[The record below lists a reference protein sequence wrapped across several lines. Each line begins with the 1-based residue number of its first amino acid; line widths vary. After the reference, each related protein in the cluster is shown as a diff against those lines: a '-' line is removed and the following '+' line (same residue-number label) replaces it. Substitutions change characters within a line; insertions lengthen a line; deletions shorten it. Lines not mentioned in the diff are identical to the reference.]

1 LTKPLLLGYHVSIK
15 DSLELSFD
23 RALEIGCTAFQIFTR
38 NPRGWGFKPLTDEQV
53 EKFNSKRRETGLDW
67 VVAHMPYL
75 PNLASP
81 EAATMK
87 KSRHALNEEA
97 KRCDRLGIEYMVA
110 HLGSH
115 MGKGPSTGVR
125 NVADACTGALE
136 GSENTVVLL
145 ENMAG
150 QKNSVGASFEE
161 LARIMEM
168 VRDEKRMG
176 VCFDTCHAYA
186 SGFDL
191 AGEAAVAS
199 TMGLFDDIIG
209 FDRLKVVH
217 LNDSKG
223 PLGSHL
229 DRHEYIGEGSIG
241 RKGLKAFLR
250 YPGITERPLIME
262 TPYDEERDPKVD
274 MKLVKTLAG

>member
-1 LTKPLLLGYHVSIK
+1 M
-15 DSLELSFD
+15 E
-23 RALEIGCTAFQIFTR
+23 
-38 NPRGWGFKPLTDEQV
+38 
-53 EKFNSKRRETGLDW
+53 
-67 VVAHMPYL
+67 
-75 PNLASP
+75 
-81 EAATMK
+81 
-87 KSRHALNEEA
+87 KSRRALNEEA
-97 KRCDRLGIEYMVA
+97 KRCDRLGIEYLVA

-115 MGKGPSTGVR
+115 MGKGPSAGVK

-199 TMGLFDDIIG
+199 TMRLFDDIIG

-229 DRHEYIGEGSIG
+229 DRHEYIGEGSMG